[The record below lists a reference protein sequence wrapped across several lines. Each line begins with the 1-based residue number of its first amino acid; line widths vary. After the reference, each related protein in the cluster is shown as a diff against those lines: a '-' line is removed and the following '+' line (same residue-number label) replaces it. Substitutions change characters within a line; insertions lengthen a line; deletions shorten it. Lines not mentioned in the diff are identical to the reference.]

1 MRYYY
6 RSRRLNFKRNINFI
20 LIVIILVF
28 LLFNKGMRSLISSYY
43 KYKFQMKELERCME
57 ENRKLKQK
65 LALIEN
71 NLQMVEKLARKE
83 GMCYPREK
91 IYRIIKIKS
100 Q

>member
-1 MRYYY
+1 
-6 RSRRLNFKRNINFI
+6 
-20 LIVIILVF
+20 
-28 LLFNKGMRSLISSYY
+28 
-43 KYKFQMKELERCME
+43 MKELERCME

-71 NLQMVEKLARKE
+71 NLRMVEKLARKE
-83 GMCYPREK
+83 GMCYPGEK